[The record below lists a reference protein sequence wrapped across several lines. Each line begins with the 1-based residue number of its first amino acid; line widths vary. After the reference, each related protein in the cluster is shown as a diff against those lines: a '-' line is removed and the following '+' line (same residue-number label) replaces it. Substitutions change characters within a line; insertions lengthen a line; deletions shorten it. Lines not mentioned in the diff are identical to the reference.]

1 MSFSLTE
8 VLAFAPATGTTEIGG
23 WSTREL
29 LAVIRGLSNA
39 GVKIIGA
46 DIAELSPVYDDVSQS
61 TATVVAQLVF
71 ELLQWMVKVPV
82 KRN

>member
-1 MSFSLTE
+1 M
-8 VLAFAPATGTTEIGG
+8 
-23 WSTREL
+23 
-29 LAVIRGLSNA
+29 AVIRGLSNA

-61 TATVVAQLVF
+61 TATAVAQLVF

-82 KRN
+82 TRD